1 MPAGV
6 RVSVS
11 GGRIDLFSTVS
22 SPLIRPT
29 YVSGSSAINLDVSL
43 LQNSTISTAAGG
55 TLEFSSFGAPTGNI
69 SLSPAVNFNPVVG
82 NVFTL
87 INKTSM
93 GPISGTF
100 GKSPQDGGITV
111 NGKFLKISYTGG
123 DGNDLTATFT
133 GSPPVLSTIPSQV
146 CDEDSHTG
154 GAAFTI
160 NDADTPVA
168 DITLTATS
176 SNPAVIDAGMYVA
189 ITASTNNRVVI
200 VGGNP
205 NRNGTSTITIT
216 ADDGLNRVS
225 TSFLATVNA
234 LNDAPSFQAGPDQT
248 VPVNA
253 GPQTVPWATSIV
265 AGPDD
270 EAGQIVTFDIAGN
283 TNAALFSVAP
293 AISPTGVLSY
303 TPVPGSTGS
312 STIGVRLRDNGGPYQ
327 PGSGGNQGASFVITV
342 LPATGAAPP
351 RVVNFS
357 SDPEAGGGRRIIM
370 SVAAGAGLANR
381 SALLQTSADL
391 DVWNALASGT
401 TDGSGGVAFN
411 TVDPAGGQPRRYYRT
426 KLP

>member
-100 GKSPQDGGITV
+100 GNAPQDGGVTV

-225 TSFLATVNA
+225 TSFLATVRDSAKNKYPIYA
-234 LNDAPSFQAGPDQT
+234 SDA
-248 VPVNA
+248 
-253 GPQTVPWATSIV
+253 
-265 AGPDD
+265 
-270 EAGQIVTFDIAGN
+270 
-283 TNAALFSVAP
+283 
-293 AISPTGVLSY
+293 
-303 TPVPGSTGS
+303 
-312 STIGVRLRDNGGPYQ
+312 
-327 PGSGGNQGASFVITV
+327 
-342 LPATGAAPP
+342 
-351 RVVNFS
+351 
-357 SDPEAGGGRRIIM
+357 
-370 SVAAGAGLANR
+370 VAAICSCALC
-381 SALLQTSADL
+381 SCALLEAMVMNHLSSPL
-391 DVWNALASGT
+391 RRSRHAS
-401 TDGSGGVAFN
+401 
-411 TVDPAGGQPRRYYRT
+411 
-426 KLP
+426 